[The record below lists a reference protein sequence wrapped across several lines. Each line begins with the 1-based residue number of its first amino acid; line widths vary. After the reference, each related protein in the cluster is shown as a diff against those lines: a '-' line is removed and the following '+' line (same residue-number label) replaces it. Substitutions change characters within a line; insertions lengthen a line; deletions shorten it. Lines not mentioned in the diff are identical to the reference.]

1 MATGP
6 DVYGG
11 GLDGLSAISG
21 IAGMAGMGGGVGNP
35 IALGA
40 AAVGIGL
47 SIYSGIEESKVASE
61 EASTSADIAG
71 LEGKINKVRQAQAG
85 FQYQR
90 QSLQN
95 LRAAQM
101 ASHRSR
107 AAAVAQGAQFGSG
120 AAAGE
125 KQASAEAAWNQS
137 QLAGDYLYGQK
148 IFGYTD
154 QIDADKVKL
163 AQLGGDMAKYQG
175 IGSIGSTLTGGAM
188 GLGRLTG
195 GFGSGQN

>member
-21 IAGMAGMGGGVGNP
+21 LAGMAGGVGNP
-35 IALGA
+35 IALA
-40 AAVGIGL
+40 AAGVGIGL
-47 SIYSGIEESKVASE
+47 SLYAGSQESKIASE

-71 LEGKINKVRQAQAG
+71 LEKKINETRQAQAG

-90 QSLQN
+90 QLTQAI
-95 LRAAQM
+95 RAAQM

-120 AAAGE
+120 AGAGQR
-125 KQASAEAAWNQS
+125 QAGAELAWNES
-137 QLAGDYLYGQK
+137 QLSGDYLYGQK
-148 IFGYTD
+148 IFGYTNS
-154 QIDADKVKL
+154 IDADKVKL
-163 AQLGGDMAKYQG
+163 AQLGGSMAEAQG
-175 IGSIGSTLTGGAM
+175 LGQIGSALTGGAM
-188 GLGRLTG
+188 SLGRLSG